1 MNGLQSLSNLKL
13 CWINRA
19 QRSKIFWK
27 VLDLIKLIMN
37 ASLGVYDLDLQGC
50 CLRVPAYASETVWWE
65 KESVGLELYKWM
77 TL

>member
-1 MNGLQSLSNLKL
+1 MKL

-50 CLRVPAYASETVWWE
+50 CLRVPAYASETV
-65 KESVGLELYKWM
+65 VGKRICRVRAIQMDDLMNL
-77 TL
+77 LGI